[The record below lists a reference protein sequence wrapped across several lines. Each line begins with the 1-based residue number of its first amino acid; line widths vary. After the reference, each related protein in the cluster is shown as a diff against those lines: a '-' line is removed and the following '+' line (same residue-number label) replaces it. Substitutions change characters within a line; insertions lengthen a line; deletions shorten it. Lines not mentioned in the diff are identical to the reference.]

1 MVKACTCPA
10 CGHPLPDI
18 AVMLDLTHMQ
28 GRMFVALSDA
38 GSRGIQGHDLLD
50 KIYVGKPPRTGA
62 KGLSVMKYR
71 QKHGYTSARPF
82 PADRRQGLESGVM
95 KYHMSPVSLQKH
107 GLKITNAIRLSLA
120 QLGLAAGGD
129 RCC

>member
-38 GSRGIQGHDLLD
+38 GRRGISGHDLLD
-50 KIYVGKPPRTGA
+50 RVYVGKPPRTGA
-62 KGLSVMKYR
+62 KGLSVMK
-71 QKHGYTSARPF
+71 HMMI
-82 PADRRQGLESGVM
+82 PA
-95 KYHMSPVSLQKH
+95 LQKH
-107 GLKITNAIRLSLA
+107 GLKITARSGPNSMWRLETI
-120 QLGLAAGGD
+120 GG
-129 RCC
+129 

>member
-28 GRMFVALSDA
+28 GRMFVALSAA

-50 KIYVGKPPRTGA
+50 RVYVGKPPRTGA
-62 KGLSVMKYR
+62 KGLSVMKY
-71 QKHGYTSARPF
+71 
-82 PADRRQGLESGVM
+82 
-95 KYHMSPVSLQKH
+95 HMSPSLQKH
-107 GLKITNAIRLSLA
+107 GLKITTRSGPGSVWRLEA
-120 QLGLAAGGD
+120 LGGSSD
-129 RCC
+129 R